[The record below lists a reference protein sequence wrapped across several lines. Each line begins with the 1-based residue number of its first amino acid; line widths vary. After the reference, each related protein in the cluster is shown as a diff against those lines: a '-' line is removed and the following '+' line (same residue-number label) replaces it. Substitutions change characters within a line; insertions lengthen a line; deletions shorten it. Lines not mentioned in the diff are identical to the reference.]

1 MIRPGFLDI
10 ELRQNLIELARDGLA
25 AHRLA
30 RRANALVLL
39 DDGMS
44 CEAIA
49 KVLLLDDDTIR
60 TWYRLYEGD
69 GIEGLTNFSY
79 EGSACQLSGEQQEK
93 LKAWVATALP
103 RTTRQVGAWIE
114 NEFGVVYEGRSGL
127 IALLHRLG
135 LEYHKPNVIPR
146 KLDEEKQKA
155 FIEGYEKLLN
165 SLGDD
170 EAVLFADAVHPTHAA
185 RPVGCW
191 APSQEKL
198 AIEQTSGRQRINI
211 HGAIDLETGQ
221 TRMIEALTIDAA
233 STIRLL
239 QSIEAFYPML
249 ALIHVFLDN
258 ARYHHAKLVQEWLAL
273 PGRRIK
279 LHFIPTYCPH
289 LNPIERL
296 WGLMHRN
303 VTHNKCYATCAQFAD
318 ATLSFL
324 REKVPGNWADL
335 CDSSPTI
342 SASSTQR
349 IFGRERGITIPHF
362 CENPKTP
369 LAKRRDP
376 DFTERM
382 IRPGFLDIELRQNL
396 IELARDGLAAHR
408 LARRANALV
417 LLDDGMS
424 CQAIA
429 KVLLLDDDTIR
440 TWYRL
445 YEEDGIEGLTN
456 FSYEGSAC
464 QLSGEQQEKLKAW
477 VATAL
482 PRTTRQV
489 GAWIENEF
497 GVVYE
502 GRSGLIA
509 LLHRLGLEYHKP
521 NVIPRKLDEEKQK
534 AFIEGYEKLLNS
546 LGDDEAVL
554 FADAVHPTHAARPVG
569 CWAPSQ
575 EKLAI
580 EQTSGRQRINI
591 HGAIDLQTGQ
601 TRMIEALTIDA
612 ASTIRLL
619 QSIEAL
625 YPMLAL
631 IHVFLDNA
639 RYHHAKLVQEWLA
652 LPGRRIKLH
661 FIPTY
666 CPHLNPIERLWGL
679 MHRNVTHNKCY
690 ATCAQFADATLSFLR
705 EKVPGNWADL
715 CDLVTD
721 NFRVINPKDFRVM
734 T

>member
-1 MIRPGFLDI
+1 MVMSWIYAALGNVGVVQALFFGLKAAVLAIVLDAVVRIGKRALKNNIMRALAAASFVAIFFFAVPFPVIILTAGLIGLFGGHFGIAAFLGGGGHGKVSDRQVADADSALGEETPAHAHLAAGWSVKIAALFLVLWLGPVLVLLATLGGANVFSQIAVFFSKMAVVTFGGAYAVLAYVAQEAVETYGWLKPSEMLDGLGMAETTPGPADHGVAVRRLHGRLPGSRRPASDDCRHARWHACHLGHVHAVFSLDIPRLRENPKTPLAKRRDPDSTERMIRPGFLDI
-10 ELRQNLIELARDGLA
+10 ESRQNLIELARDGLA

-146 KLDEEKQKA
+146 KLDEEKQRA

-211 HGAIDLETGQ
+211 HGAIDLE
-221 TRMIEALTIDAA
+221 
-233 STIRLL
+233 
-239 QSIEAFYPML
+239 
-249 ALIHVFLDN
+249 
-258 ARYHHAKLVQEWLAL
+258 
-273 PGRRIK
+273 
-279 LHFIPTYCPH
+279 
-289 LNPIERL
+289 
-296 WGLMHRN
+296 
-303 VTHNKCYATCAQFAD
+303 
-318 ATLSFL
+318 
-324 REKVPGNWADL
+324 
-335 CDSSPTI
+335 
-342 SASSTQR
+342 
-349 IFGRERGITIPHF
+349 
-362 CENPKTP
+362 
-369 LAKRRDP
+369 
-376 DFTERM
+376 
-382 IRPGFLDIELRQNL
+382 
-396 IELARDGLAAHR
+396 
-408 LARRANALV
+408 
-417 LLDDGMS
+417 
-424 CQAIA
+424 
-429 KVLLLDDDTIR
+429 
-440 TWYRL
+440 
-445 YEEDGIEGLTN
+445 
-456 FSYEGSAC
+456 
-464 QLSGEQQEKLKAW
+464 
-477 VATAL
+477 
-482 PRTTRQV
+482 
-489 GAWIENEF
+489 
-497 GVVYE
+497 
-502 GRSGLIA
+502 
-509 LLHRLGLEYHKP
+509 
-521 NVIPRKLDEEKQK
+521 
-534 AFIEGYEKLLNS
+534 
-546 LGDDEAVL
+546 
-554 FADAVHPTHAARPVG
+554 
-569 CWAPSQ
+569 
-575 EKLAI
+575 
-580 EQTSGRQRINI
+580 
-591 HGAIDLQTGQ
+591 TGQ

-715 CDLVTD
+715 CDSVTD
-721 NFRVINPKDFRVM
+721 NFRIINPKDFRVM